1 MNIRMMSTAL
11 AAGAVLL
18 LAGCGDRNDVEEAAE
33 DATAY
38 VSEQYQELENTVKEQ
53 MDAVNRKIS
62 ELEGRA
68 RVAEA
73 DTRAAIE
80 RAVTDLRTRRDQL
93 QARLEN
99 AQNAGADAWEEAKSG
114 VESAM
119 NELRAAVDNVAD
131 RFTN

>member
-18 LAGCGDRNDVEEAAE
+18 LAGCGDRNDVEETTE
-33 DATAY
+33 DAAAY
-38 VSEQYQELENTVKEQ
+38 VSEQYQELENAVKEQ

-99 AQNAGADAWEEAKSG
+99 AQNAGADAWEDAKSG

-119 NELRAAVDNVAD
+119 NELRTAVDNVAD

>member
-18 LAGCGDRNDVEEAAE
+18 FAGCGDRNDVEEAAE
-33 DATAY
+33 DATAF
-38 VSEQYQELENTVKEQ
+38 VSEQYQELEAVVNDQ
-53 MDAVNRKIS
+53 MDTINRKIR
-62 ELEGRA
+62 ELEDRA

-80 RAVTDLRTRRDQL
+80 RAITDLRTRRDQL
-93 QARLEN
+93 AARLEN
-99 AQNAGADAWEEAKSG
+99 AQNASADAWEDAKAG

-119 NELRAAVDNVAD
+119 DDLRQAADNVAD
-131 RFTN
+131 RFSN